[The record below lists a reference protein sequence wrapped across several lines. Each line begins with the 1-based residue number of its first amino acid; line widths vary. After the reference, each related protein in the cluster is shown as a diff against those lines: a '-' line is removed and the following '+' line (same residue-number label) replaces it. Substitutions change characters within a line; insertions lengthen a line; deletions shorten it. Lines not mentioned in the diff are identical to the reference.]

1 MTDHEK
7 VLEIIRLKD
16 QAPMEV
22 DPQKTALLIIDVQ
35 RYFVSPDYPFMQ
47 LLEKLV
53 PGASAEYRKRVST
66 EVLPSIQRL
75 QKLFRTLKLPIIYTG
90 TGTSTGD
97 GRDLAG
103 WLRDFD
109 VLAQHLLGKRVWPSV
124 EDPSWQ
130 IDDGVAPAAGE
141 LTFKK
146 TTADPMASTTL
157 DRTLR
162 DMNVENVVVTG
173 LTTDVCVSAT
183 ARGAADRG
191 YRTIVV
197 EDACTT
203 LSEELH
209 RASLQIIS
217 LAFGKVQTAEQ
228 VATMLSERPASMKV
242 GAS

>member
-16 QAPMEV
+16 QAPIEV
-22 DPQKTALLIIDVQ
+22 DPRKTALLIIDVQ
-35 RYFVSPDYPFMQ
+35 RYFVSPDCPFVR
-47 LLEKLV
+47 LIEKLV
-53 PGASAEYRKRVST
+53 PGATADYRKRVSR
-66 EVLPSIQRL
+66 EVLPNIRRL
-75 QKLFRTLKLPIIYTG
+75 QELFRTLKLPIVYTG
-90 TGTSTGD
+90 TGTSMGD

-109 VLAQHLLGKRVWPSV
+109 VLSQHLLGTRVWPSV
-124 EDPSWQ
+124 DDPSWQ

-141 LTFKK
+141 LVLKK
-146 TTADPMASTTL
+146 TTADPMNSTVL
-157 DRTLR
+157 DHTLR
-162 DMNVENVVVTG
+162 NMNIEGVIVTG

-197 EDACTT
+197 EDACTA

-217 LAFGKVQTAEQ
+217 LAFGRVCTTEQ
-228 VATMLSERPASMKV
+228 VATTVSERPTSMEVDAS
-242 GAS
+242 

>member
-16 QAPMEV
+16 QVPIEV
-22 DPQKTALLIIDVQ
+22 DPRKTALLIIDVQ
-35 RYFVSPDYPFMQ
+35 RYFVSPSYPFVQ
-47 LLEKLV
+47 LIEKLV
-53 PGASAEYRKRVST
+53 PGAAADYCQRVSS
-66 EVLPSIQRL
+66 EVIPNIQHL
-75 QKLFRTLKLPIIYTG
+75 QELFRTLKLPIIYTG

-97 GRDLAG
+97 GRDLAV
-103 WLRDFD
+103 WLQDFD
-109 VLAQHLLGKRVWPSV
+109 GLSQHLLGTRVWPSV
-124 EDPSWQ
+124 DDPSWQ

-141 LTFKK
+141 PVLKK
-146 TTADPMASTTL
+146 TTADPMNSTML

-162 DMNVENVVVTG
+162 DMNVEDVVVTG

-197 EDACTT
+197 EDACTA
-203 LSEELH
+203 LSEEMH

-217 LAFGKVQTAEQ
+217 LAFGRVCTAEQ
-228 VATMLSERPASMKV
+228 VTTMVSERPTPMEV

>member
-109 VLAQHLLGKRVWPSV
+109 VLAQHLLGKRV
-124 EDPSWQ
+124 
-130 IDDGVAPAAGE
+130 
-141 LTFKK
+141 
-146 TTADPMASTTL
+146 
-157 DRTLR
+157 
-162 DMNVENVVVTG
+162 
-173 LTTDVCVSAT
+173 
-183 ARGAADRG
+183 
-191 YRTIVV
+191 
-197 EDACTT
+197 
-203 LSEELH
+203 
-209 RASLQIIS
+209 
-217 LAFGKVQTAEQ
+217 
-228 VATMLSERPASMKV
+228 
-242 GAS
+242 